1 MSHVPLPWPSAVDG
15 TPAVAVIERAIDRR
29 RLSHS
34 LLITGPDHE
43 LLASVAYTLSDR
55 LLNPPTHPAAARR
68 PIHADTGSHPDLFEL
83 RPAGKMRQIG
93 AEATRELIGK
103 TQVSSTAA
111 PCKVAIIHECDRMH
125 VSAANIFLKTLEE
138 PPANTTLLLLTTRP
152 YALLPTIRSRCLNFR
167 FPDPGQHTPP
177 DGWEAW
183 RQDYHAWLAKL
194 TGGAAAT
201 GKKAVADA
209 LLGVYGLTARF
220 GAILDFA
227 TADLWKKEKA
237 HLPEDLKEEEREAI
251 ETGLSKGL
259 RARLFTDI
267 EQTTTTFAREAL
279 LTNGDTT
286 MRRSITEAI
295 AQLEHQVGLLNLNLD
310 ESAALESF
318 LLQSLRIWTRP
329 GKPAT
334 PRA

>member
-1 MSHVPLPWPSAVDG
+1 MSPPPLPWPATVDG
-15 TPAVAVIERAIDRR
+15 TPAIAVIERAIDRR

-34 LLITGPDHE
+34 LLITGPDHT
-43 LLASVAYTLSDR
+43 LLAAIACTLADR
-55 LLNPPTHPAAARR
+55 LLNPPTLPETNHR
-68 PIHADTGSHPDLFEL
+68 PVHADTGNHPDLFEL
-83 RPAGKMRQIG
+83 RPTGKMRQIS

-103 TQVSSTAA
+103 TQVSATAA

-125 VSAANIFLKTLEE
+125 ITAANIFLKTLEE

-167 FPDPGQHTPP
+167 FPDPGQHIPP
-177 DGWEAW
+177 DGWDAW
-183 RQDYHAWLAKL
+183 QQDYRAWLAKL
-194 TGGAAAT
+194 TGGIND
-201 GKKAVADA
+201 KKNVADA
-209 LLGVYGLTARF
+209 IFGVYGLTARF
-220 GAILDFA
+220 GAILEFA

-237 HLPEDLKEEEREAI
+237 RLPEDIKEDEREAI

-267 EQTTTTFAREAL
+267 EHTTTAFARNAL

-286 MRRSITEAI
+286 MRRSITDAI
-295 AQLEHQVGLLNLNLD
+295 AQLEHQITLLNVNLD

-318 LLQSLRIWTRP
+318 LLQSLRIWTRRH
-329 GKPAT
+329 PAN
-334 PRA
+334 P